1 MCLFSARGLFFPP
14 RGIGNFGKEK
24 PMAYLYFGTVPS
36 EISKVCSSVS
46 QIIRHLKSRCKLT
59 EDCLW
64 DIRLILSELMINGCD
79 HGNMNDRN
87 KLVTL
92 ELMVDQDQVRI
103 IVKDEGG
110 GIQWEKAATADIQS
124 CSGRGL
130 RIVQALCDEMTVE
143 DTEVR
148 CALIV
153 RNTDP

>member
-1 MCLFSARGLFFPP
+1 
-14 RGIGNFGKEK
+14 
-24 PMAYLYFGTVPS
+24 MAYLYFGTVPS
-36 EISKVCSSVS
+36 EISKVCSSTS
-46 QIIRHLKSRCKLT
+46 QIINRLKSRCKLT
-59 EDCLW
+59 EDSLW
-64 DIRLILSELMINGCD
+64 DIRLILSELMINGCN

-92 ELMVDQDQVRI
+92 ELMVDRDLVRI

-110 GIQWEKAATADIQS
+110 GIRWEKDAPADIQS

-130 RIVQALCDEMTVE
+130 RIVQALCDEMIVE

-153 RNTDP
+153 RNTDQ